1 MNILRERRLV
11 CDQLDDALPALLLQ
25 AFLPLLG
32 ADLSLQGSAGKVI
45 NISSVG
51 GKYGAPFMGAYSAS
65 KHGVEGMSDSLRR
78 ELLPYGID
86 VVVVGM
92 ATFLRG
98 VPKQW
103 SAKSEAELHRDRSLS
118 ENGPI
123 LERSYISDALLHGH
137 VDCLKDVEHCQQ
149 CFATDL

>member
-1 MNILRERRLV
+1 M
-11 CDQLDDALPALLLQ
+11 
-25 AFLPLLG
+25 G

-92 ATFLRG
+92 TTFLRG
-98 VPKQW
+98 VSKQW
-103 SAKSEAELHRDRSLS
+103 SAKSEESQSNGQQSLRLNYTGTDHYVRMVPSREILHL
-118 ENGPI
+118 
-123 LERSYISDALLHGH
+123 
-137 VDCLKDVEHCQQ
+137 
-149 CFATDL
+149 